1 MALGLDR
8 TADKSEVRAAY
19 KRLVLK
25 CHPDKVQDPT
35 LKAQKHDEF
44 QKVQQAYELLNDD
57 VERSKY
63 EEQVRLMEQ
72 RVRQQGNMKNMPN
85 SSASRT
91 SPRHAAFDVRNAE
104 PPRFR
109 TSTGSTKVYTYSS
122 PHTRSH
128 DDVPSSRIHP
138 VFEEMERKARR
149 TASYDEKEK
158 PSRREE
164 ERRERRRREDEEIR
178 AKDKERERERERERE
193 KEREREAYKAEK
205 KKLEKEQRDRYK
217 KQQDRERARESD
229 EKAHRHKP
237 YVEPYGGGFPAQEEE
252 TYLSTSARPEKKRS
266 SSKKHSENRDRDRD
280 RERERERDKS
290 SSRPPQP
297 PLLETVLPHEQSF
310 SHARSYI
317 AVAGGSAPSQ
327 QFWKSKS
334 QSPLEPIFS
343 APTPPPAAVAAEFLE
358 EDILRRSTARAAG
371 RRSSHDTP
379 KKETYVINVAPTSR
393 PIPSLAKTH
402 STPPIV
408 PGSPPRVSVSRSNT
422 IPLEAYVARAPMP
435 TPTLS
440 RGQTWT
446 AGTGAATSPDDR
458 YNHYG
463 GESDEERPRP
473 RRSRRARSPRQQTHY
488 RVDGERAYKLDQH
501 YPEGQSPSSR
511 RYMPEVDSR
520 SSPLTASYPGVPF
533 PKVKEA
539 RGFMPTDISF
549 SEYHY
554 PSISHHDQF
563 VPAS

>member
-1 MALGLDR
+1 MNSLLPDPWMALGLDR

-25 CHPDKVQDPT
+25 CHPDKVQDPI

-72 RVRQQGNMKNMPN
+72 RVRQQANMKNMPN

-91 SPRHAAFDVRNAE
+91 SPRNASFDVRNAE
-104 PPRFR
+104 PTRFR

-164 ERRERRRREDEEIR
+164 ERRERRRREEEEMR

-193 KEREREAYKAEK
+193 KEREREAKAEK

-266 SSKKHSENRDRDRD
+266 SSKKHSENRDRDRE

-317 AVAGGSAPSQ
+317 A
-327 QFWKSKS
+327 FWKSKS

-379 KKETYVINVAPTSR
+379 KKETYVIN
-393 PIPSLAKTH
+393 TH

-408 PGSPPRVSVSRSNT
+408 PGSPPRVS
-422 IPLEAYVARAPMP
+422 AYVARTPMP

-446 AGTGAATSPDDR
+446 AGTGAATSPDDH

-463 GESDEERPRP
+463 GESDEEPPRP

-488 RVDGERAYKLDQH
+488 RVD
-501 YPEGQSPSSR
+501 EGRSPSSR

-520 SSPLTASYPGVPF
+520 SSPLTASYPG
-533 PKVKEA
+533 
-539 RGFMPTDISF
+539 GFMPADISF